1 MKSARRERL
10 APELLHH
17 RWGHDHDF
25 LIEGATETEAWSA
38 LSPAAIDALR
48 AQALHLFQRLTAQ
61 KEPSEA
67 VTEKDLI
74 YPLLAMI
81 GWNDLVFVQP
91 NASAKGRVDVPDAL
105 LFGDAA
111 SLALAKRESEDFRR
125 FQHGLSVVEAKR
137 WDRPLDREGK
147 GRKDVGG
154 TPSSQMLRY
163 LRRADDITNGK
174 LRWGVLTNGRLWRL
188 YFHGALS
195 VAEDFFEIDLGKALE
210 LPGCGFDLLDKRPD
224 AFGDDR
230 AWRDHAFRLFVLF
243 FGRTAFLPS
252 DAGETFHTLALREGK
267 KWEARVAKTLSNT
280 IFNVFQ
286 LLADAL
292 AKSDPS
298 RPAPITPAY
307 LDELRHGALILLY
320 RLLFVL
326 YAEDRNLLPDESGP
340 YAPYCLTKIRLEIAG
355 RFMAGGSFPQSFV
368 TFWPRLSSIFR
379 AIAQGADDLGIPP
392 YNGGLFDPATA
403 PILSRAQ
410 LPDSVIAKVVFELSH
425 QTEPSGS
432 RDPKYINYRDLSVQQ
447 LGSVY
452 ERILEFGLR
461 VGPDGAVEIDA
472 DDEARHE
479 SGSYYTPDEL
489 VGLIIERA
497 VGPLVLERTAAF
509 KAKAEQLASDKR
521 AAPQRLA
528 ELAAVDP
535 ATAILSLKVCDPA
548 MGSGHFLVSLVD
560 WLADEVLGS
569 MAEAAALVSFG
580 DYVSPLAARIA
591 DIRGRILEEA
601 KAHNWPIVEEQLDD
615 RHVVRRMVLKRVVY
629 GVDKNPMAVEL
640 AKVAL
645 WLHSFTVGA
654 PLSFLDHHLRAG
666 DSILGAFVRPT
677 IEALKERGALFNLG
691 QVTRVEQIASV
702 MSEIEAITDNDIAE
716 VKASKAKFGAVEDV
730 TEPVAHLFSLLTAER
745 LMGIFDAAPKREP
758 DLRKLAGK
766 SEKQIA
772 KARKDHTAFER
783 AAALQLVL
791 EGACGD
797 PLLIAA
803 GKQRVAAPGM
813 AEQLA
818 LLENAPPEQTSL
830 FPSVNINDRRRVE
843 ADKIVDGARILEKKH
858 GFLHWEISFPNVWS
872 NLLSVEPEGGFD
884 AVIGNPPYVR
894 QELLSEDV
902 KRALKKSYDAFDEMA
917 DLYVY
922 FYEQGLRLLRPGG
935 RLSYVVTNKW
945 LKAGYAEALRDLFAS
960 KGWLEFVADFGHA
973 KHFFPDADVFPS
985 VMTVRKPDATIDAPT
1000 DAEICVIPRD
1010 AVPRK
1015 GLAGTV
1021 AEATFPLPR
1030 AMFTKEAWVLE
1041 PRPVMDLLEKIRRN
1055 GTPLLEYAGV
1065 KPYRGV
1071 LTGLNEAFLIDTEKR
1086 DELVRGDPACADIIQ
1101 PYLRGQD
1108 IDRWYAP
1115 WSGLWMIFARRGIEI
1130 DRYPSVKR
1138 HLERYRQQLDPKPDN
1153 WIPKNSKDKWPGR
1166 KEGSYEW
1173 YEIQDSTEYW
1183 ELFLKQKIVYQEI
1196 QFHPRY
1202 CFDESSSFSNNKTF
1216 FIPSSDIVLL
1226 SVLNSPIMWWH
1237 NWRFLPH
1244 MKDEALTPMGF
1255 KMERLPIPSFSPE
1268 VSAEIRG
1275 QTETILGST
1284 RFIAGSTSDVLDW
1297 LRHEFGIEKPSQTL
1311 AAPAQL
1317 NAHAFVDAVRKAL
1330 PRSRKLSAAEIARLK
1345 KEHAQTIEPSRRSAN
1360 EALSLERRLS
1370 DLVNSAYGL
1379 TAEEIDLMWRTAPPR
1394 MPFTPTN

>member
-1 MKSARRERL
+1 L
-10 APELLHH
+10 INGGLFT
-17 RWGHDHDF
+17 HDF
-25 LIEGATETEAWSA
+25 LLEGVTETEAWSA
-38 LSPAAIDALR
+38 LSPAAVDDLR
-48 AQALHLFQRLTAQ
+48 AQALLLFQHLTAQ
-61 KEPSEA
+61 REPSEA

-74 YPLLAMI
+74 YPLLATI
-81 GWNDLVFVQP
+81 GWSDLVFVQP
-91 NASAKGRVDVPDAL
+91 NASAKGRADVPDAL

-111 SLALAKRESEDFRR
+111 SLALAKREPEDFRR
-125 FQHGLSVVEAKR
+125 FQHGLSLVEAKR

-147 GRKDVGG
+147 ARKDAGG

-163 LRRADDITNGK
+163 LRRADDITKGK

-188 YFHGALS
+188 YFQGALS

-224 AFGDDR
+224 AFADDR
-230 AWRDHAFRLFVLF
+230 AWRDHAFRLFLLF
-243 FGRTAFLPS
+243 FGRAAFVPS
-252 DAGETFHTLALREGK
+252 DAGETFHALALREGK
-267 KWEARVAKTLSNT
+267 KWEARVARTLSDA
-280 IFNVFQ
+280 IFNVFRA
-286 LLADAL
+286 LADAL
-292 AKSDPS
+292 AKSDPN

-340 YAPYCLTKIRLEIAG
+340 YAPYCLTKIRLEIAE
-355 RFMAGGSFPQSFV
+355 RFRAGGSFPQSFV

-379 AIAQGADDLGIPP
+379 AIAQGDDDLGIPP

-425 QTEPSGS
+425 QSDAAGV

-461 VGPDGAVEIDA
+461 ATPDGVVEIDA

-489 VGLIIERA
+489 VSLIIARA
-497 VGPLVLERTAAF
+497 VGPLVQERIATF
-509 KAKAEQLASDKR
+509 KSQAEHLASDKR
-521 AAPQRLA
+521 AVSQRLA
-528 ELAAVDP
+528 ELAALDP

-560 WLADEVLGS
+560 WLADEVLGA
-569 MAEAAALVSFG
+569 MAEAAALVSFA

-591 DIRGRILEEA
+591 DIRGKILAEA
-601 KAHNWPIVEEQLDD
+601 QTRNWPIVEQQLDD

-666 DSILGAFVRPT
+666 DSIIGAFVRPT
-677 IEALKERGALFNLG
+677 VEALKERGALFNLG
-691 QVTRVEQIASV
+691 QVARVEQVASV

-716 VKASKAKFGAVEDV
+716 VAASKAKFSAVEEV

-745 LMGIFDAAPKREP
+745 LMGVFDAAPKRAP
-758 DLRKLAGK
+758 DLRKLDGK

-772 KARKDHTAFER
+772 TARKYYAAFER

-797 PLLIAA
+797 PLLIAS

-818 LLENAPPEQTSL
+818 LLENAPPEQTNL
-830 FPSVNINDRRRVE
+830 FPGVNLDDRRRVE
-843 ADKIVDGARILEKKH
+843 ADRVVDAARVLEKKH
-858 GFLHWEISFPNVWS
+858 AFLHWEIGFPNVWS
-872 NLLSVEPEGGFD
+872 NLLSAEPEGGFD

-894 QELLSEDV
+894 QELLGDEV
-902 KRALKKSYDAFDEMA
+902 KRALKKSYAAFDGMA

-922 FYEQGLRLLRPGG
+922 FYEQGLKLLRPGG

-945 LKAGYAEALRDLFAS
+945 LKAGYAESLRDLFAS
-960 KGWLEFVADFGHA
+960 QGWLEFVADFGHA

-985 VMTVRKPDATIDAPT
+985 VIVVRKPDAAAPT
-1000 DAEICVIPRD
+1000 PSEAEICVIPRD

-1015 GLAGTV
+1015 GLAGAV
-1021 AEATFPLPR
+1021 IEATFPLPR

-1041 PRPVMDLLEKIRRN
+1041 PKPVMDLLEKIRRS
-1055 GTPLLEYAGV
+1055 GVPLAEYAGV

-1071 LTGLNEAFLIDTEKR
+1071 TTGLNEAFFIDSEKR
-1086 DELVRGDPACADIIQ
+1086 QQILRDDPASEEIIR

-1108 IDRWYAP
+1108 IDRWYAA
-1115 WSGLWMIFARRGIEI
+1115 WNGLWMIFARRGIEI
-1130 DRYPSVKR
+1130 DKYPAIKR
-1138 HLERYRQQLDPKPDN
+1138 HLETYRPRLEPKPAD
-1153 WIPKNSKDKWPGR
+1153 WKPKVPNEKWAGR
-1166 KEGSYEW
+1166 KEGLYQW

-1183 ELFLKQKIVYQEI
+1183 REFAEPKIVYQAI
-1196 QFHPRY
+1196 QFYPSY
-1202 CFDESSSFSNNKTF
+1202 MLDTEGLLLSNKAF
-1216 FIPSSDIVLL
+1216 FIPTDDCVLL
-1226 SVLNSPIMWWH
+1226 AVLNSPLGWWIA
-1237 NWRFLPH
+1237 WRHFLH
-1244 MKDEALTPMGF
+1244 MKDEALSNDG
-1255 KMERLPIPSFSPE
+1255 ERLSLFPLNASLAASRSDFLPIASKLRELKIGISN
-1268 VSAEIRG
+1268 SAASIR
-1275 QTETILGST
+1275 
-1284 RFIAGSTSDVLDW
+1284 DW
-1297 LRHEFGIEKPSQTL
+1297 LRHEFSLEKPGQTL
-1311 AAPAQL
+1311 GAPEKL
-1317 NAHAFVDAVRKAL
+1317 DAHAFVDAVRKAL
-1330 PRSRKLSAAEIARLK
+1330 PKSRKLSAADIARLK
-1345 KEHAQTIEPSRRSAN
+1345 QEHVDTIEPARRAAAQSLA
-1360 EALSLERRLS
+1360 LERRLS
-1370 DLVNSAYGL
+1370 DLVNAAYGL
-1379 TAEEIDLMWRTAPPR
+1379 TPEEIDLMWRTAPPR

>member
-1 MKSARRERL
+1 MFRPPGGHERFGV
-10 APELLHH
+10 ELINGGLFT
-17 RWGHDHDF
+17 HDF
-25 LIEGATETEAWSA
+25 LLEGVTETEAWGA
-38 LSPAAIDALR
+38 LSPAAVDDLR
-48 AQALHLFQRLTAQ
+48 AQALALFQHLTAQ
-61 KEPSEA
+61 REPSEA

-74 YPLLAMI
+74 YPLLAAI
-81 GWNDLVFVQP
+81 GWSDLVFVQP
-91 NASAKGRVDVPDAL
+91 NASAKGRADVPDAL

-111 SLALAKRESEDFRR
+111 SLALAKREPEDFRR
-125 FQHGLSVVEAKR
+125 FQHGLSLVEAKR

-147 GRKDVGG
+147 GRKDAGG

-163 LRRADDITNGK
+163 LRRADDITKGK

-188 YFHGALS
+188 YFQGALS
-195 VAEDFFEIDLGKALE
+195 VAEDFFEIDLGKALD
-210 LPGCGFDLLDKRPD
+210 LPGCGFDLLDKRPEV
-224 AFGDDR
+224 FMDDR
-230 AWRDHAFRLFVLF
+230 AWRDHTFRLFLLF
-243 FGRTAFLPS
+243 FGRAAFIPS
-252 DAGETFHTLALREGK
+252 DAGETFHALALREGK
-267 KWEARVAKTLSNT
+267 KWEAKVAKTLSDA

-286 LLADAL
+286 ALANAL
-292 AKSDPS
+292 AKSDPN
-298 RPAPITPAY
+298 RPAPVTPVY

-340 YAPYCLTKIRLEIAG
+340 YAPYCLTKIRLEIAE
-355 RFMAGGSFPQSFV
+355 RLKAGGSFPQSFV

-379 AIAQGADDLGIPP
+379 AIAQGDDDLGIPP

-410 LPDSVIAKVVFELSH
+410 LPDSVIARVVFELSH
-425 QTEPSGS
+425 QSDPGV

-461 VGPDGAVEIDA
+461 ATPDGAVEIDA

-489 VGLIIERA
+489 VSLIIARA
-497 VGPLVLERTAAF
+497 VGPLVQERIATF
-509 KAKAEQLASDKR
+509 KSKAERLASDKH
-521 AAPQRLA
+521 AVSQRLA

-560 WLADEVLGS
+560 WLADEVLDA
-569 MAEAAALVSFG
+569 MAEAAALVPFA

-591 DIRGRILEEA
+591 DIRGKILAEA
-601 KAHNWPIVEEQLDD
+601 KARNWPIVEQQLDD

-677 IEALKERGALFNLG
+677 VEALKERGALFNLG
-691 QVTRVEQIASV
+691 QVARVEQVASV
-702 MSEIEAITDNDIAE
+702 MTEIEAITDNDIAE
-716 VKASKAKFGAVEDV
+716 VAASKAKFGAVEEV

-745 LMGIFDAAPKREP
+745 LMGLFDAAPKRPP
-758 DLRKLAGK
+758 DLRKLDGK

-772 KARKDHTAFER
+772 KAKKDYVAFER
-783 AAALQLVL
+783 AAALQLIL

-797 PLLIAA
+797 PLLIAG

-818 LLENAPPEQTSL
+818 LLENAPPDQTSL
-830 FPSVNINDRRRVE
+830 FPGVNLDDRRRVE
-843 ADKIVDGARILEKKH
+843 ADRVVDAARALEKQH
-858 GFLHWEISFPNVWS
+858 GFLHWEIGFPNVWS
-872 NLLSVEPEGGFD
+872 NLLSAEPEGGFD

-894 QELLSEDV
+894 QELLGEEV
-902 KRALKKSYDAFDEMA
+902 KRALKKSYAAFDGMA

-922 FYEQGLRLLRPGG
+922 FYEQGLKLLRPGG

-960 KGWLEFVADFGHA
+960 RGWLEFVADFGHA

-985 VMTVRKPDATIDAPT
+985 VLVVRKPDAAAEAPSEA
-1000 DAEICVIPRD
+1000 DICVIPRD

-1015 GLAGTV
+1015 GLAGAV

-1030 AMFTKEAWVLE
+1030 AMFTREAWVLE

-1055 GTPLLEYAGV
+1055 GTPLIEYSGT

-1071 LTGLNEAFLIDTEKR
+1071 LTGLNEAFLIDTAKR
-1086 DELVRGDPACADIIQ
+1086 DELVRDDPACADIIR

-1130 DRYPSVKR
+1130 DRYPSVQR
-1138 HLERYRQQLDPKPDN
+1138 HLEAYRQQLEPKPADWKPAN
-1153 WIPKNSKDKWPGR
+1153 DKDQWPGR
-1166 KEGSYEW
+1166 KEGNYAW
-1173 YEIQDSTEYW
+1173 FEIQDTVEYW
-1183 ELFLKQKIVYQEI
+1183 QQFSRPKIFYQVI
-1196 QFHPRY
+1196 QFLPCY
-1202 CFDESSSFSNNKTF
+1202 AFDDEGRLGNDKTF
-1216 FIPSSDIVLL
+1216 FLPTDSKEILAQ
-1226 SVLNSPIMWWH
+1226 LNSPLMWWF
-1237 NWRFLPH
+1237 NWRNLIH
-1244 MKDEALTPMGF
+1244 LKDEALSPMGY
-1255 KMERLPIPSFSPE
+1255 KMENLPIARLSHE
-1268 VSAEIRG
+1268 SAIAASQSITEIIRLVRLRG
-1275 QTETILGST
+1275 AATGGI
-1284 RFIAGSTSDVLDW
+1284 LDW
-1297 LRHEFGIEKPSQTL
+1297 LRHEFGLEKPGQAL
-1311 AAPAQL
+1311 AAL
-1317 NAHAFVDAVRKAL
+1317 EKLDAHAFVDAVRKAL
-1330 PRSRKLSAAEIARLK
+1330 PKSRKLSAADIARLK
-1345 KEHAQTIEPSRRSAN
+1345 QEHADTIEPARRAAN
-1360 EALSLERRLS
+1360 ESLALERRLS
-1370 DLVNSAYGL
+1370 DLVNAAYGL
-1379 TAEEIDLMWRTAPPR
+1379 TPEEIDLMWRTAPPR

>member
-1 MKSARRERL
+1 M
-10 APELLHH
+10 
-17 RWGHDHDF
+17 
-25 LIEGATETEAWSA
+25 
-38 LSPAAIDALR
+38 
-48 AQALHLFQRLTAQ
+48 
-61 KEPSEA
+61 
-67 VTEKDLI
+67 
-74 YPLLAMI
+74 
-81 GWNDLVFVQP
+81 
-91 NASAKGRVDVPDAL
+91 
-105 LFGDAA
+105 
-111 SLALAKRESEDFRR
+111 
-125 FQHGLSVVEAKR
+125 
-137 WDRPLDREGK
+137 
-147 GRKDVGG
+147 
-154 TPSSQMLRY
+154 
-163 LRRADDITNGK
+163 
-174 LRWGVLTNGRLWRL
+174 
-188 YFHGALS
+188 
-195 VAEDFFEIDLGKALE
+195 
-210 LPGCGFDLLDKRPD
+210 
-224 AFGDDR
+224 
-230 AWRDHAFRLFVLF
+230 LF

-591 DIRGRILEEA
+591 DIRGRILDEA

-677 IEALKERGALFNLG
+677 VEALKERGALFNLG

-702 MSEIEAITDNDIAE
+702 MSEIEAITDNDITE
-716 VKASKAKFGAVEDV
+716 VKVSKAKFGTVEDV

-858 GFLHWEISFPNVWS
+858 GFLHWEIGFPNVWS
-872 NLLSVEPEGGFD
+872 NLLSVEPDGGFD

-894 QELLSEDV
+894 QELLGDDV
-902 KRALKKSYDAFDEMA
+902 KRALKKSYDAFDGMA

-945 LKAGYAEALRDLFAS
+945 LKAGYAEALRDIFVS

-985 VMTVRKPDATIDAPT
+985 VITVRKPDAATTAPSDA
-1000 DAEICVIPRD
+1000 DICVIPREV
-1010 AVPRK
+1010 VPKK
-1015 GLAGTV
+1015 GLTSAV

-1041 PRPVMDLLEKIRRN
+1041 PKPVMELLEKIRRN
-1055 GTPLLEYAGV
+1055 GIPLVEYAGV

-1071 LTGLNEAFLIDTEKR
+1071 LTGLNEAFLIDTAKR
-1086 DELVRGDPACADIIQ
+1086 DELVRDDPSCADIIK

-1108 IDRWYAP
+1108 IDRCYAP
-1115 WSGLWMIFARRGIEI
+1115 WSGVWMIFARRGIDI
-1130 DRYPSVKR
+1130 DRYPAVQR
-1138 HLERYRQQLDPKPDN
+1138 HLEKYRRQLEPKPADWQPAN
-1153 WIPKNSKDKWPGR
+1153 EKDQWPGR
-1166 KEGSYEW
+1166 KEGNYAW
-1173 YEIQDSTEYW
+1173 YEIQDTVDYW
-1183 ELFLKQKIVYQEI
+1183 KLLEDSKIVYVDI
-1196 QFHPRY
+1196 AWTPSFCLDVHGRY
-1202 CFDESSSFSNNKTF
+1202 VNNTAY
-1216 FIPSSDIVLL
+1216 FIPSGDPWLV
-1226 SVLNSPIMWWH
+1226 SVLNAPIGWYYS
-1237 NWRFLPH
+1237 WRRAQH
-1244 MKDEALTPMGF
+1244 GKDEALRYFNTF
-1255 KMERLPIPSFSPE
+1255 VESYPIPSLNSE
-1268 VSAEIRG
+1268 
-1275 QTETILGST
+1275 QTEVIVDLVES
-1284 RFIAGSTSDVLDW
+1284 IADCRRLVMDRRASIVDW
-1297 LRHEFGIEKPSQTL
+1297 LRHEFGLEKPSDTIL
-1311 AAPAQL
+1311 GAERL
-1317 NAHAFVDAVRKAL
+1317 DTTKFIDAVRGAI
-1330 PRSRKLSAAEIARLK
+1330 PRSRKLSVADIARLK
-1345 KEHAQTIEPSRRSAN
+1345 QEHADTIEPARRAVN
-1360 EALSLERRLS
+1360 ESFKFERRLS

-1379 TAEEIDLMWRTAPPR
+1379 TPEEIDLMWRTAPPR